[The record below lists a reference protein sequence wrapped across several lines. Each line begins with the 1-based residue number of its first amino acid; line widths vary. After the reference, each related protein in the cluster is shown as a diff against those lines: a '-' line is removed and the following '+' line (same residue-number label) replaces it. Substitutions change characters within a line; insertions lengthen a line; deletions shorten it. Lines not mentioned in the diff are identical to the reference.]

1 MNPEASE
8 LLLALHQN
16 LQPRQIL
23 SRYIDRVA
31 FASDASFYRL
41 IPEVVVRPDSVLDVQ
56 AIFRISHQQRV
67 PVTFRAG
74 GTSLSGQAIS
84 EGILVDLARYWRA
97 VEVRDGGQ
105 AVWAQPGVIGAHI
118 NTLLKPYGAKIG
130 PDPAS
135 INACMLGGMLS
146 NNASGMCCGV
156 SQNAYHTLRSL
167 TFILPSG
174 QVFNTA
180 EPDAPAR
187 FAQEAPLLAQGLLAL
202 REQVRGNAG
211 LSARIRAKYRLKN
224 TTGYSLNAF
233 LDYDDPLAI
242 FAHLLVGAEGTLAF
256 IAEALLNTV
265 PDLPYK
271 YTGLL
276 LFPTIHA
283 ACGAV
288 AELRTAGA
296 VAIELMDRASL
307 RAVESQMHLIPL
319 QGLPEQ
325 TCALLVEFQVANTA
339 EQVTLPEVAIQACQ
353 SLNLVEPAFW
363 TEISAEQALLW
374 KLRKGLLPSVGAVRQ
389 MGTTVIIEDVV
400 FPLEVLPDGITEL
413 QQLFDRHGYDDAL
426 IFGHAKEG
434 NVHFVMAQSFNTPDQ
449 VQRYAAFMDD
459 VVALVTHRYG
469 GALKAEHGTGRNMAP
484 YVEAEWGPE
493 ALAIMQELKA
503 LADPEGLLNPGVIL
517 NPDPLAHLK
526 DLKSLPETDPEVDTC
541 MECGFCEPHCPSRR
555 LTLTPRQRIAVR
567 REMRRLE
574 ASQDIGTL
582 LTLKA
587 DYAYEGLETCATDGL
602 CATACPV
609 AIDTGKLVKRLRAE
623 AASPLSQQAALALA
637 QQFAKVEPGL
647 RLALRAGKLAH
658 RFIPG
663 GLDRALEPLR
673 RIGMPLPHWS
683 PEVPPP
689 ALPHLPHTQAQGA
702 TYIYVPS
709 CITRT
714 LGYAEQERPL
724 PQVVVEVAARAGIQV
739 HLPEDCPGSCCGLPF
754 GSKGYP
760 QAAQHLLHDLI
771 DRMWRWSKAGTLPL
785 VMDTS
790 PCTYQLRTCASQ
802 LDTDHLFKYR
812 QLQILDALEFAHEI
826 LLPRLNLTLQ
836 AGTVALH
843 PVCSTTKLGLEQ
855 ALRTV
860 AEACSERVLIPEVH
874 GCCGFA
880 GDRGLLVPELT
891 AAATA
896 DEAAALTG
904 IPLQGCYSSSR
915 TCEMGMERATGK
927 PWQSLMYLLDRAS
940 VSS

>member
-1 MNPEASE
+1 MSPEVSD
-8 LLLALHQN
+8 LLLALHRD

-41 IPEVVVRPDSVLDVQ
+41 IPEVVVRPESVADVQ
-56 AIFRISHQQRV
+56 ALFRISHQQRV

-84 EGILVDLARYWRA
+84 DGILVDLARYWRA
-97 VEVRDGGQ
+97 VEVREDGQ

-118 NTLLKPYGAKIG
+118 NTLLRPYGAKIG

-167 TFILPSG
+167 TFVLPSG

-180 EPDAPAR
+180 DPDASAR
-187 FAQEAPLLAQGLLAL
+187 FDSEAPLLAQGLLAL
-202 REQVRGNAG
+202 RDQVRGNPV

-242 FAHLLVGAEGTLAF
+242 FAHLLIGAEGTLAF
-256 IAEALLNTV
+256 IAEAVLNTV

-276 LFPTIHA
+276 LFPSTHA

-288 AELRTAGA
+288 AGLRAAGA

-307 RAVESQMHLIPL
+307 CAVQSQMAWVPL
-319 QGLPEQ
+319 HDLPEQ
-325 TCALLVEFQVANTA
+325 ACALLVEFQVASPA
-339 EQVTLPEVAIQACQ
+339 EQALLPGVALRACQ
-353 SLNLVEPAFW
+353 SLDLILPAFW
-363 TEISAEQALLW
+363 TEAPAEQALLW

-400 FPLEVLPDGITEL
+400 FPLDVLPDGITEL
-413 QQLFDRHGYDDAL
+413 QQLFAQHGYDDAL

-434 NVHFVMAQSFNTPDQ
+434 NVHFVMAQSFNTPEQ
-449 VQRYAAFMDD
+449 VQRYAHFMAE
-459 VVALVTHRYG
+459 VVDLVAHRYG

-493 ALAIMQELKA
+493 ALAIMQTLKA

-526 DLKSLPETDPEVDTC
+526 DLKSLPATDPEVDTC
-541 MECGFCEPHCPSRR
+541 MECGFCEPHCPSRT

-574 ASQDIGTL
+574 TSQDMGTL

-587 DYAYEGLETCATDGL
+587 DYAYEGLDTCATDGL

-623 AASPLSQQAALALA
+623 AATPLSQQAALALA
-637 QQFAKVEPGL
+637 QQFGKVEPGL
-647 RLALRAGKLAH
+647 RLALRAGKFVH
-658 RFIPG
+658 RWIPG

-673 RIGMPLPHWS
+673 RMGMPLPHWS
-683 PEVPPP
+683 REVPPA
-689 ALPHLPHTQAQGA
+689 ALPHLPQTQAQGA
-702 TYIYVPS
+702 AYIYVPS
-709 CITRT
+709 CIART
-714 LGYAEQERPL
+714 MGYVHTERPL
-724 PQVVVEVAARAGIQV
+724 PQVVVDVAARAGIQV

-760 QAAQHLLHDLI
+760 EAAQHLLHELI

-785 VMDTS
+785 IMDTS
-790 PCTYQLRTCASQ
+790 PCTYQLRTCAAQ

-812 QLQILDALEFAHEI
+812 QLQILDMLEFARDT
-826 LLPRLNLTLQ
+826 LLPRLSLTRQ
-836 AGTVALH
+836 PGMVALH
-843 PVCSTTKLGLEQ
+843 PVCSTTKLGLEP
-855 ALRTV
+855 ALREV
-860 AEACSERVLIPEVH
+860 AEACSEQVIIPEFH

-896 DEAAALTG
+896 DEAAALRDV
-904 IPLQGCYSSSR
+904 PLQGCYSSSR

-927 PWQSLMYLLDRAS
+927 PWQSLMYLLDR
-940 VSS
+940 VSAPH